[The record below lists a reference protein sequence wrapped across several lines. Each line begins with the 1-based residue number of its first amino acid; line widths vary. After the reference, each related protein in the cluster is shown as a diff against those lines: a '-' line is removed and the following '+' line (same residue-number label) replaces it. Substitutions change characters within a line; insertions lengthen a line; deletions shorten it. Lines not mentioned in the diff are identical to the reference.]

1 MFHKR
6 SHQRLR
12 ALLLPAAAVT
22 LLGAGTAHADHT
34 ITVKILS
41 VEALDK
47 VDELSGAD
55 FYARV
60 TIAGETQKTSIVK
73 GEDIKPGWSISKTV
87 RPGRHDV
94 KLELIDKDVA
104 QDDPVD
110 INRID
115 AKRDLDFNVNT
126 RNCRIEGFAV
136 PYRCGRTISRA
147 GGEKKKA
154 DIAFEVTVERN

>member
-6 SHQRLR
+6 LPSHLR
-12 ALLLPAAAVT
+12 ALLLPLAALT
-22 LLGAGTAHADHT
+22 LAPAGTAAAQHVIT
-34 ITVKILS
+34 IKVTS

-60 TIAGETQKTSIVK
+60 TIAGETQKTEIIK
-73 GEDIKPGWSISKTV
+73 GEKIKPGWSISKSV
-87 RPGRHDV
+87 SPGAHDV

-126 RNCRIEGFAV
+126 RTCRIEGFAV

-147 GGEKKKA
+147 GGENKKA
-154 DIAFEVTVERN
+154 DISFQVSVERN